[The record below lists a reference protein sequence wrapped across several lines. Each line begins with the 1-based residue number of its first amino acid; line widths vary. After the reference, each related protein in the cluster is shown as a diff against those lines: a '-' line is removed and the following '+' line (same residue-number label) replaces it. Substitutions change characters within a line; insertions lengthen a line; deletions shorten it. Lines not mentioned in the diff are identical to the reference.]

1 MKLIIGLAL
10 VLLSSTSSAAL
21 VIDPPLGLTWGS
33 SLTEIESKTESLK
46 KMHDQNERIEA
57 FMLRNPH
64 AKVNGFDAYSVLVDK
79 SEGLLSVEMLQYFNN
94 DANGT
99 NIIKRYHALQEALRK
114 KYETIDS
121 IDFTSKPSPTFY
133 KCIAHDS
140 CGSMTTFVDGSNAKI
155 QLFVMAGDKADS
167 GQIFLMYRSN
177 KYSEI
182 NEALKAK
189 KDKDSADEIDRESS
203 ELSESL

>member
-1 MKLIIGLAL
+1 MKRIIGLAL
-10 VLLSSTSSAAL
+10 LLLSSTSSAAL

-46 KMHDQNERIEA
+46 KMRDENERIEA
-57 FMLRNPH
+57 FILRNPH
-64 AKVNGFDAYSVLVDK
+64 AKVNGFDVYSVSVDK
-79 SEGLLSVEMLQYFNN
+79 SEGLISVEMLQYFNN
-94 DANGT
+94 DVNGT
-99 NIIKRYHALQEALRK
+99 NIIKRYHALKEALRK
-114 KYETIDS
+114 KYETIES
-121 IDFTSKPSPTFY
+121 IDFTSKPSPMFY

-155 QLFVMAGDKADS
+155 SLLVSAGDRPDS

-182 NEALKAK
+182 NEALKAQ
-189 KDKDSADEIDRESS
+189 KDKIGADEIDRESS